1 MTNRILYTIFIAI
14 AISLIPFFGSRTAH
28 AGFLSLLPSAGTSFV
43 EVIETPDR
51 TYMLSG
57 ENLMAITSDGETVYY
72 NSSNRLSDSSIDI
85 IRYNWQKTIS
95 S

>member
-1 MTNRILYTIFIAI
+1 M
-14 AISLIPFFGSRTAH
+14 
-28 AGFLSLLPSAGTSFV
+28 